1 MEKEEQGLKTVLVFT
16 LLADSDYEQDKLLV
30 DWRSYD
36 LAHCKEQIRRACKDF
51 SFLYSLSL
59 K

>member
-30 DWRSYD
+30 DWRS
-36 LAHCKEQIRRACKDF
+36 
-51 SFLYSLSL
+51 
-59 K
+59 